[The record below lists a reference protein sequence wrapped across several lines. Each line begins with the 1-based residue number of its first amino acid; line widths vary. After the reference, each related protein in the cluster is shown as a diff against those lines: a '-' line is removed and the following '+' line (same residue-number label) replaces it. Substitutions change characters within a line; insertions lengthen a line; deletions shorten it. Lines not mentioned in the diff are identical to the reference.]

1 MAVRYHTSSQ
11 TKVWNSHICS
21 LLENGRGLYIFDTV
35 CKDGYHIALIVKEE
49 QLSVHVAQ
57 NDG

>member
-1 MAVRYHTSSQ
+1 MLPPRKWERIVHFCT
-11 TKVWNSHICS
+11 
-21 LLENGRGLYIFDTV
+21 LYIFDTV